1 MSVKHFFYFSR
12 LNYWVIIVDRILLF
26 IKIIGLLSN
35 VMKIDLDRL
44 VESETRQIYAQSK
57 YLIRSDVQ
65 ETRDSLLIDLDGFL
79 KNLIT

>member
-1 MSVKHFFYFSR
+1 VKHFFYFSR

>member
-1 MSVKHFFYFSR
+1 MKHFFYFSR